1 MGLAGEEFRHSLC
14 HHRGVEGPD
23 SRIRGRRWKAVS
35 SRFSGRF
42 LPHREGR
49 LRRIGYAALS
59 IPLAAVYAALFAG
72 LVLAV
77 VTTLQVI
84 GLLLFLVVLALARA
98 LGGLER
104 RVTRR
109 MLGVEVED
117 GVRLRRKPGSLVHR
131 LRGLLVSSSTWRT
144 VAWLAAR
151 TLFGA
156 GVVATVA
163 SGVGLSV
170 LLLDYDEWTGWGR
183 TPLLS
188 FNAFLAVVLLVI
200 VVLRVLDLEVRIM
213 AAAAP
218 TLLGVSAAE
227 RIAGLRQTS
236 LRLAARN
243 SVARELH
250 DTIGH
255 TLTASLLQAEAA
267 RRTLIRNPA
276 TASQPVDPA
285 FALQALAHIENNTRA
300 ALAELDQALA
310 VLGGRQGTRT
320 ALVSDARA
328 PDLTDLD
335 SLVGG
340 LSDGGLP
347 LTVAVEIDPEQASA
361 RSSQLAYRII
371 QEGTT
376 NVLRHAG
383 CAPTEVQ
390 VTRRHDAL
398 LVRVRNT
405 DSDRSG
411 PRPGP
416 GGGRGIAGLRERVV
430 GHGGELVA
438 RPLKDGGFELVAT
451 LPLREPA

>member
-1 MGLAGEEFRHSLC
+1 MEEP
-14 HHRGVEGPD
+14 EGGP
-23 SRIRGRRWKAVS
+23 GRRRSVPPLSLVS
-35 SRFSGRF
+35 SRL

-49 LRRIGYAALS
+49 LRRLGYAALS
-59 IPLAAVYAALFAG
+59 IPLAVVYAALFAG
-72 LVLAV
+72 LVVAV
-77 VTTLQVI
+77 VTALQVI
-84 GLLLFLVVLALARA
+84 GLLLFPVVLALARA
-98 LGGLER
+98 FGGLER

-109 MLGVEVED
+109 LLDVEVED
-117 GVRLRRKPGSLVHR
+117 GVRLRRKPGSLFRR
-131 LRGLLVSSSTWRT
+131 LRGLLISSSTWRT

-156 GVVATVA
+156 GVLATMA

-170 LLLDYDEWTGWGR
+170 LLLNYDEWTGWSR

-188 FNAFLAVVLLVI
+188 FNALAAVLLVVV

-213 AAAAP
+213 AGAAP
-218 TLLGVSAAE
+218 TLLGVSTAE
-227 RIAGLRQTS
+227 RMAALRQTS

-267 RRTLIRNPA
+267 RRTLTPNPA
-276 TASQPVDPA
+276 TEKPVDPA

-310 VLGGRQGTRT
+310 VLGGHKGTRT
-320 ALVSDARA
+320 AILADSRA

-340 LSDGGLP
+340 LRDGGLP
-347 LTVAVEIDPEQASA
+347 LTVVVEVDPEQVSP

-376 NVLRHAG
+376 NVIRHAG
-383 CAPTEVQ
+383 CARTTVQ
-390 VTRRHDAL
+390 VARRSDAL
-398 LVRVRNT
+398 LVRVRNAG
-405 DSDRSG
+405 SERPG

-416 GGGRGIAGLRERVV
+416 GGGRGITGLRERVL

-438 RPLKDGGFELVAT
+438 EPLEDGGFELVAT
-451 LPLREPA
+451 MPLRDLG